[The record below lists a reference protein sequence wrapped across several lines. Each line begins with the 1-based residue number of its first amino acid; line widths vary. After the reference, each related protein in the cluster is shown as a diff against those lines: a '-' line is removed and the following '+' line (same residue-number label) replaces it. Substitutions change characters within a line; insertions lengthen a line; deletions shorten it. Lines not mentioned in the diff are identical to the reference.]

1 MQKSIISLICIFFS
15 FSLPAKENKALKKK
29 NIITIMLDDL
39 SVEVFDDLVSNGLV
53 PNIKTHIIDRGLTFS
68 NSFSTNP
75 VCCPSRATYLTGQYS
90 MNNGVLDVA
99 TGIRYWLD
107 PKSPSYGGES
117 NTIATWMQKGGYYT
131 GHVGKYLNGYGMNT
145 GKLVGTLRYVPK
157 GYDTWYG
164 LLDPSTYRTYE
175 YVMIERKNPSD
186 TTIAMY
192 YPKKYSSTL
201 EKDSYPT
208 YWYFKEINDVYK
220 VNRPEAYRFK
230 PNEIIA
236 ENYQTDVL
244 ASKALAFFE
253 DRDKSKPFFLS
264 LMPMAP
270 HIEFNA
276 LNVELSKK
284 YGYKSHFRETI
295 TPAPRHVP
303 LVPFLP
309 SPLKRLMAKESF
321 NEANLSGKPNFFK
334 DKKLLN
340 QSDISALE
348 EQYRSMMASMLAVDD
363 MVGEVVQ
370 KLKNQKEY
378 DNTVII
384 FTSDNGYMFGEHRL
398 SSKVFAYEESARV
411 PLIIAG
417 YREKGSACDALVLNN
432 DLAPTIADIAGIK
445 SDRVVDGRSVSK
457 LLEDKNS
464 SWERKQFLIEH
475 YLDLEAVVFINDIP
489 VIGPWIVNFGASR
502 SVVGG
507 GLSQLDMTPND
518 FKAIRRLTDRENYVY
533 IESYKNKFQLNLFN
547 QANVKEVP
555 APQFVEFYYINQDPT
570 QVNNLAPVKK
580 SELKSWLTHGA
591 GKLNGE
597 LVDKFLKC
605 SGHACRDLENQ

>member
-1 MQKSIISLICIFFS
+1 MRELIIS
-15 FSLPAKENKALKKK
+15 SLLLLSSVDAMAQNKK
-29 NIITIMLDDL
+29 NVITVMVDDL
-39 SVEVFDDLVSNGLV
+39 STEVFEDLITNGLV
-53 PNIKTHIIDRGLTFS
+53 PNIKTHIIDRGLTFN

-99 TGIRYWLD
+99 TGIQYWLD
-107 PKSPSYGGES
+107 RKSPAFGGEN

-175 YVMIERKNPSD
+175 YVLIEKKNPSD
-186 TTIAMY
+186 RPIAMY
-192 YPKKYSSTL
+192 YPKKFSSTM

-208 YWYFKEINDVYK
+208 YWYFKELNEVYQ
-220 VNRPEAYRFK
+220 VRRPESYRSR
-230 PNEIIA
+230 PDEVIA

-244 ASKALAFFE
+244 SAKAIAFFDE
-253 DRDKSKPFFLS
+253 RDKSRPFFLS

-270 HIEFNA
+270 HTEFSA
-276 LNVELSKK
+276 INVEYSKK

-295 TPAPRHVP
+295 TPAPRHASLVP
-303 LVPFLP
+303 LLP

-321 NEANLSGKPNFFK
+321 NEANLSGKPKFFR
-334 DKKLLN
+334 DKELLN
-340 QSDISALE
+340 KSDISALD
-348 EQYRSMMASMLAVDD
+348 EQYRSMMAAMLAVDD
-363 MVGEVVQ
+363 LVGDVVK
-370 KLKNQKEY
+370 KLKEQNVY
-378 DNTVII
+378 DDTVII

-417 YREKGSACDALVLNN
+417 HKEKGTASDALVLNN
-432 DLAPTIADIAGIK
+432 DLAPTIAEIAGITPER
-445 SDRVVDGRSVSK
+445 DVDGRSVVK
-457 LLEDKNS
+457 LLEEKNS
-464 SWERKQFLIEH
+464 PWKRKQFLIEH
-475 YLDLEAVVFINDIP
+475 YLDLDALVYLNDIP
-489 VIGPWIVNFGASR
+489 VVGPWLVNFAASR
-502 SVVGG
+502 SVIGG

-518 FKAIRRLTDRENYVY
+518 FKSIRRLTERENYVY
-533 IESYKNKFQLNLFN
+533 VESYKNKLRLNQFS
-547 QANVKEVP
+547 QANVRAVP
-555 APQFVEFYYINQDPT
+555 TPEFVELYDINQDPT

-580 SELKSWLTHGA
+580 SERKKWLMQGVGKAHGD
-591 GKLNGE
+591 
-597 LVDKFLKC
+597 LVDKFLRC
-605 SGHACRDLENQ
+605 RGDACRHLEDQ